1 MNIDSTENKTQNNNK
16 YINIK
21 IKINTKTIKIIKII
35 KEMIRNQK
43 DPSKV

>member
-21 IKINTKTIKIIKII
+21 IKINTKTIKIIK
-35 KEMIRNQK
+35 EMIRNQK